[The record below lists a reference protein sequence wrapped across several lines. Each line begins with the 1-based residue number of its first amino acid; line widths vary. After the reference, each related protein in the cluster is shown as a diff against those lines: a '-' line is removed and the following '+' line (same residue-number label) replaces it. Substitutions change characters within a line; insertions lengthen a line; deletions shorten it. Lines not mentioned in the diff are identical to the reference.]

1 MSRKF
6 DCSTVIP
13 ISKVC
18 YKFAINKFT
27 VCYRNFK
34 TNIISQ
40 IGLISEKPDC
50 GQGISKNTSFHLF
63 KRS

>member
-1 MSRKF
+1 MNRKF
-6 DCSTVIP
+6 ECATVIH

-18 YKFAINKFT
+18 HNFAINKFT
-27 VCYRNFK
+27 VCYRHFK

-50 GQGISKNTSFHLF
+50 GQGISKNTSFHLL